1 MSPNSRNWFR
11 PIKGPQGAQPPA
23 SRAPGTIAASLP
35 NLPPSGPPAAA
46 AAAENAGETAP
57 ATRELT
63 PAEQALYTTLVETVN
78 EQCDFMMRAAP
89 PGSENTDGP
98 TILKELRQLGDTVI
112 RQPPAAAQRALAAAR
127 DSVSNATQVA
137 DIFAQDPALTRA
149 LLQAANS
156 SFYHRGSESCLAI
169 PEAIQ
174 WVGMR
179 GVESIVTTN
188 MVEGLLCRPGG
199 AYNQLVGEVWS
210 HMTRTAPIARALAP
224 AFGAAPETAFTVG
237 LLHDMGKL
245 IVFHYLSQLRSSQ
258 RREVLVP
265 DRFLFNMLNWLH
277 EPLGGI
283 AALRWNL
290 GVPAARAIAYH
301 HQPADGPPDP
311 LGELLCVSERA
322 DHAIRLHA
330 ELDPQLLWR
339 QNCLRTDLDNVRL
352 LLNQVP
358 GIRLADDST
367 GTGARAA

>member
-1 MSPNSRNWFR
+1 MISNSRNWFR
-11 PIKGPQGAQPPA
+11 RTKGSQGAQTPA
-23 SRAPGTIAASLP
+23 AGTPGTITTPLP
-35 NLPPSGPPAAA
+35 SPPPAVVAAA
-46 AAAENAGETAP
+46 AAQNSGETAP
-57 ATRELT
+57 ATPELT
-63 PAEQALYTTLVETVN
+63 PAEQALYSTLVETVH

-89 PGSENTDGP
+89 PGSEHTDGP
-98 TILKELRQLGDTVI
+98 TILKELRQLGETVI

-127 DSVSNATQVA
+127 DPVGNATQVA
-137 DIFAQDPALTRA
+137 EIFAQDPALTRA

-199 AYNQLVGEVWS
+199 AYNQLVSEVWS
-210 HMTRTAPIARALAP
+210 HMTRTAPIARVLAP

-245 IVFHYLSQLRSSQ
+245 IVFHYLSQLRASL
-258 RREVLVP
+258 RREVVVA
-265 DRFLFNMLNWLH
+265 DRFMFNMLNWLH

-290 GVPAARAIAYH
+290 GLPAARAIAYH

-311 LGELLCVSERA
+311 LAELLCVSERT
-322 DHAIRLHA
+322 DHAIRLRA
-330 ELDPQLLWR
+330 ELDTQHIWR
-339 QNCLRTDLDNVRL
+339 QIGLRTDVDNARL

-358 GIRLADDST
+358 GVRLADDST
-367 GTGARAA
+367 ETRPRAA